1 MDGPKSVPR
10 RRRSSNDED
19 MRIGGKVFVVTG
31 GGNGIGREVVLGL
44 LRRGARVAAVDLRAE
59 ALAETARAAGPA
71 ADRLSVHTVDVS
83 DRAAVQALVDE
94 VLAIQGQVDGL
105 LNVAGVIQK
114 FVTFADLPYEDLD
127 KVMAVNF
134 WGVVHTTKA
143 FLPQLM
149 SRPRAAVV
157 NVSSMGAFVPVPGQ
171 TGYGAS
177 KAAVMLLTEG
187 LYAELRGTPV
197 AVTVVF
203 PGAVGTG
210 IAENSGVA
218 VPGGGGDAAADMAA
232 RVTSPAAAADQI
244 IEGMAKGSFRVVIGK
259 DARGLDLLSRLVPRR
274 ATDLVAKRMASLLS
288 GQAPSPPQP

>member
-1 MDGPKSVPR
+1 
-10 RRRSSNDED
+10 
-19 MRIGGKVFVVTG
+19 MRIEGKVFVVTG

-44 LRRGARVAAVDLRAE
+44 LQRGARVAAVDLRAE
-59 ALAETARAAGPA
+59 GLAETVRSAGA
-71 ADRLSVHTVDVS
+71 GSDRLGVHTVDVS
-83 DRAAVQALVDE
+83 DRAAVQALVGE
-94 VLAIQGQVDGL
+94 VLASHPQVDGL
-105 LNVAGVIQK
+105 LNVAGIIQP
-114 FVTFADLPYEDLD
+114 FVKLADLPYADLE

-149 SRPRAAVV
+149 SRPEAAVV

-218 VPGGGGDAAADMAA
+218 VPGGGGDAATDMAA
-232 RVTSPAAAADQI
+232 RVTSPTAAANRI
-244 IEGMAKGSFRVVIGK
+244 IEGMAKGRFRVVIGR
-259 DARGLDLLSRLVPRR
+259 DAQGLDLLSRLAPRR

-288 GQAPSPPQP
+288 GRVSSPAS